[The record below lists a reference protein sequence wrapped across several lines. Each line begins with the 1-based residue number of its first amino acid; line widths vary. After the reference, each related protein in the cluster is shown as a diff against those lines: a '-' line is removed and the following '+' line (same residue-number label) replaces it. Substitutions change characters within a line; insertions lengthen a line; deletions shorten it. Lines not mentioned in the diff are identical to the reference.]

1 MCTRLLWTPA
11 HFTTHSG
18 PRCLVTKLTLTKMFF
33 FELSYEAIWRCAGK
47 RGRDKGIKEIYQ
59 TAENEQNATTTK
71 KNGLTYENTLKWAF
85 SSLFW
90 TLIMVTEQQA
100 EGGGRVC
107 SDWWCRLE
115 RMFYLPPVYLWSIP
129 IKDAHYFKMS
139 RYKRNSGLIQKRA
152 YVYWH
157 TSIQQERFQLRFIL
171 YSAQISN

>member
-47 RGRDKGIKEIYQ
+47 RGRNKGIKEIYQ

-71 KNGLTYENTLKWAF
+71 KNGLTYENNLKWAF

-100 EGGGRVC
+100 EGGGECAVTGDVDLKEC
-107 SDWWCRLE
+107 II
-115 RMFYLPPVYLWSIP
+115 YLLFICDLFPSKTHIT
-129 IKDAHYFKMS
+129 S
-139 RYKRNSGLIQKRA
+139 RWVDTN
-152 YVYWH
+152 V
-157 TSIQQERFQLRFIL
+157 IL
-171 YSAQISN
+171 V